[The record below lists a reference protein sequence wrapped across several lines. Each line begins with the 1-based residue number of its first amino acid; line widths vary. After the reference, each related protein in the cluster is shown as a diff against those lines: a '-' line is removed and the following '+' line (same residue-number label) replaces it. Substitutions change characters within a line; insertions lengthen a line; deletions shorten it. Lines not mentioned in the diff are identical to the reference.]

1 MKINV
6 TVDLDDFWA
15 DEESLTHA
23 IESNIKFQVLE
34 EIDAKIK
41 DKVDTHITR
50 KVSEEIEKNMYRQM
64 NSFIAD
70 FIKTGEVKS
79 SHNSSKMVSIEEF
92 IKEKF
97 VYSSGWGSPDETIK
111 KLAEKF
117 SLEMKNRYDLLF
129 ASQLVA
135 KMNESGLL
143 KKDVAKIL
151 LAKP

>member
-6 TVDLDDFWA
+6 TVDLDDVWA

-23 IESNIKFQVLE
+23 IESNIKFLVLK

-41 DKVDTHITR
+41 NKVDTHITR

-79 SHNSSKMVSIEEF
+79 SQNSSKMVSIEEF

-97 VYSSGWGSPDETIK
+97 VYSSGWGSPDEAIK